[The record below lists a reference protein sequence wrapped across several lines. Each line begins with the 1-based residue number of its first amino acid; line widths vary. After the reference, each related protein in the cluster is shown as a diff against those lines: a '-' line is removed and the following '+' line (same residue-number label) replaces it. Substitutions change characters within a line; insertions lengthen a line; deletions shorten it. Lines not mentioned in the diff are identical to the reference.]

1 MTEAS
6 GAAVVRFCAPGGA
19 IIGHG
24 VLVDDE
30 HVVTCAHVV
39 NAALGR
45 QLRSTDD
52 ARGEILR
59 LEFPLLAQLTALA
72 PERRARVDAWQA
84 PGAGTAF
91 DGLDVAGLTLVGES
105 RPIGAIP
112 VPLAQ
117 EARTEGDVL
126 LFGPVEGRPG
136 GWVPAQLRPLVKQY
150 RQQIDQRSQ
159 GAHVAQPRY
168 SGTPVLD
175 PKAERVLGILVATAV
190 ARQDTDVY
198 AIPVAD
204 LVAAWPAAFAPLPAS
219 PYKGLEAFGQDDAPL
234 FFGRDAMTDD
244 LVSAVDSRGLVPVV
258 GASGA
263 GKSSLVRA
271 GLMPRLAAG
280 RTDWRFALVRPRPH
294 LAHALAAGFAQAAG
308 APRSVPVSELEAWQS
323 RIASLGLAAA
333 GDLVLASTGAERLLL
348 VVDQFEEA
356 VDGSPATDEMLDQ
369 LAELA
374 GRERSATVAVLTLRD
389 DAFGGLFV
397 RPGRFGEALRRTA
410 VALLGMSADEL
421 SEAILQPARLRGL
434 TVHDHLVRKL
444 ATLVQGR
451 PGALPL
457 LEFTLDRMWATLQR
471 GQDTLSFEAY
481 AEIGELHGALAEYAD
496 GVLAALTPE
505 ERSLV
510 RRLFLNHLIAPD
522 QPDVRRVA
530 TRTELRPAEW
540 AIAVRLANERLLTTS
555 SGDTGEETVEVVHE
569 ALLRA
574 WGTLASWLKEEE
586 PFRNWRRMLAYAMR
600 RHEAGEESAAVLTG
614 PLLADAERW
623 LEERP
628 SDITVDERRFVNA
641 NREHQDREEHRY
653 RTLFEESLVRTL
665 TQAAQRAD
673 NADTALLLAVEAL
686 ERSAEPAADLLVR
699 SCLRRMDASEQ
710 EEVPESEY
718 ENDLRRMAD
727 RIRLREWAAGPPGR
741 WTTAPGSTRHWV
753 LGDEDISVLIDERGN
768 VRVHW
773 GASDSGAVV
782 PLTAPAVIA
791 ACTSTAT
798 ALCLGTEAGEL
809 HLYQITDSVK
819 EMWQLALPCAA
830 TCVAIDGQGS
840 KIAVSC
846 DDGITRV
853 LSAQAEGEE
862 ILALPSP
869 GFVEDLDFGPDS
881 LALAVQTAGSHIAV
895 WDLTSGE
902 RRCDT
907 DATMDHVA
915 FSADGEYLLSAG
927 PRTKDSGTVVRL
939 PLHPGRLA
947 ALARQAAG
955 RILSV
960 DEWQRHVGMR
970 PLTQGAATLS
980 DSTPPG

>member
-1 MTEAS
+1 M
-6 GAAVVRFCAPGGA
+6 
-19 IIGHG
+19 
-24 VLVDDE
+24 
-30 HVVTCAHVV
+30 
-39 NAALGR
+39 
-45 QLRSTDD
+45 
-52 ARGEILR
+52 
-59 LEFPLLAQLTALA
+59 
-72 PERRARVDAWQA
+72 
-84 PGAGTAF
+84 
-91 DGLDVAGLTLVGES
+91 
-105 RPIGAIP
+105 
-112 VPLAQ
+112 AQ
-117 EARTEGDVL
+117 EAHTEGDVL

-136 GWVPAQLRPLVKQY
+136 GWVPAQLRPLVKQH
-150 RQQIDQRSQ
+150 RQQIDQRAQ

-175 PKAERVLGILVATAV
+175 PKAQRVLGILVATAV

-244 LVSAVDSRGLVPVV
+244 LVAAVDSSGLVPVV

-280 RTDWRFALVRPRPH
+280 RTDWRFAVVRPRPH
-294 LAHALAAGFAQAAG
+294 LAHALAAGFAQVAG

-356 VDGSPATDEMLDQ
+356 VDGSPATDEMFDQ

-410 VALLGMSADEL
+410 VALLGMSAGEL

-471 GQDTLSFEAY
+471 GQDALSFEAY

-530 TRTELRPAEW
+530 TRTELWPAEW

-555 SGDTGEETVEVVHE
+555 SSNTGEETVEVVHE

-600 RHEAGEESAAVLTG
+600 RHEAGEESAAVLDRAAACRCRALAGGATVRHHRRRTALRQCQPRAPG
-614 PLLADAERW
+614 PRGTQVPHLVRRIPGPRPHPGRAAGRQRRHRPPARRGGAGALRRSGCGPARSLLSASHGRERTRGGAR
-623 LEERP
+623 ER
-628 SDITVDERRFVNA
+628 IRERSAPDGRSHPAAGMGGGTAWTMDDCSRVHA
-641 NREHQDREEHRY
+641 PLGAGGRGHHCAHRRARQRPHPLGRLGQRRRRPAHRPGRNRGLHEHRY
-653 RTLFEESLVRTL
+653 
-665 TQAAQRAD
+665 
-673 NADTALLLAVEAL
+673 
-686 ERSAEPAADLLVR
+686 
-699 SCLRRMDASEQ
+699 
-710 EEVPESEY
+710 
-718 ENDLRRMAD
+718 
-727 RIRLREWAAGPPGR
+727 
-741 WTTAPGSTRHWV
+741 
-753 LGDEDISVLIDERGN
+753 
-768 VRVHW
+768 
-773 GASDSGAVV
+773 
-782 PLTAPAVIA
+782 
-791 ACTSTAT
+791 
-798 ALCLGTEAGEL
+798 
-809 HLYQITDSVK
+809 
-819 EMWQLALPCAA
+819 
-830 TCVAIDGQGS
+830 
-840 KIAVSC
+840 
-846 DDGITRV
+846 
-853 LSAQAEGEE
+853 
-862 ILALPSP
+862 
-869 GFVEDLDFGPDS
+869 
-881 LALAVQTAGSHIAV
+881 
-895 WDLTSGE
+895 
-902 RRCDT
+902 
-907 DATMDHVA
+907 
-915 FSADGEYLLSAG
+915 
-927 PRTKDSGTVVRL
+927 GTVPR
-939 PLHPGRLA
+939 HRGR
-947 ALARQAAG
+947 
-955 RILSV
+955 
-960 DEWQRHVGMR
+960 
-970 PLTQGAATLS
+970 
-980 DSTPPG
+980 

>member
-1 MTEAS
+1 MEVS
-6 GAAVVRFCAPGGA
+6 GAAIVRFRAPGGA
-19 IIGHG
+19 ITGHG
-24 VLVDDE
+24 VLVDDV

-52 ARGEILR
+52 ARGQVVR

-72 PERRARVDAWQA
+72 PERRARIDAWQA
-84 PGAGTAF
+84 PGTGSAF

-117 EARTEGDVL
+117 EVRTEGDVL

-136 GWVPAQLRPLVKQY
+136 GWVPARLRPLVKQY
-150 RQQIDQRSQ
+150 RQQIDQRAH
-159 GAHVAQPRY
+159 GAHMAQIRY

-175 PKAERVLGILVATAV
+175 PKTERVLGILVATAV
-190 ARQDTDVY
+190 ARGDEDVY

-204 LVAAWPAAFAPLPAS
+204 LVAAWPTAFAPLPAS
-219 PYKGLEAFGQDDAPL
+219 PYKGLEAFGRDDAPV

-244 LVSAVDSRGLVPVV
+244 LVTAVDSSGLVPVV

-263 GKSSLVRA
+263 GKSSLVLA
-271 GLMPRLAAG
+271 GLLPRLAAA
-280 RTDWRFALVRPRPH
+280 RTDWRFAMVRPRPH
-294 LAHALAAGFAQAAG
+294 LAHALAAGFARAAG
-308 APRSVPVSELEAWQS
+308 TRGSVSVSELEAWQS

-356 VDGSPATDEMLDQ
+356 VDGSPATDEVLDQ

-374 GRERSATVAVLTLRD
+374 GRERSRTVAVLTLRD
-389 DAFGGLFV
+389 DTFGGLFV
-397 RPGRFGEALRRTA
+397 RPGRFGQELRRTA
-410 VALLGMSADEL
+410 VALLGMSAGEL

-444 ATLVQGR
+444 ATLVEGR

-496 GVLAALTPE
+496 GVLEALTPE

-530 TRTELRPAEW
+530 TRAELRPAEW

-555 SGDTGEETVEVVHE
+555 RSDRGEETVEVVHE

-600 RHEAGEESAAVLTG
+600 RRDAGEESAAVLTG

-653 RTLFEESLVRTL
+653 QTLFEDSLVRTL

-673 NADTALLLAVEAL
+673 NATAALLLAVEAL
-686 ERSAEPAADLLVR
+686 ERSAGPAADLLVR
-699 SCLRRMDASEQ
+699 SCLRRMGASER
-710 EEVPESEY
+710 EEVPQTGY
-718 ENDLRRMAD
+718 ENDLRRMAH
-727 RIRLREWAAGPPGR
+727 RLRLREWAAGPPGR

-753 LGDEDISVLIDERGN
+753 LGDEDIAVRIDERGD
-768 VRVHW
+768 VRARW
-773 GASDSGAVV
+773 DSSDGDAPV
-782 PLTAPAVIA
+782 PLSAPAVIA

-798 ALCLGTEAGEL
+798 TLCLGTEAGEL
-809 HLYQITDSVK
+809 HLYQITDSVE
-819 EMWQLALPCAA
+819 EMWQLSLPSAA
-830 TCVAIDGQGS
+830 TCTAIDGQGS

-869 GFVEDLDFGPDS
+869 GFVEDLDFGPDGLS
-881 LALAVQTAGSHIAV
+881 LAVQTAGNRITV

-907 DATMDHVA
+907 DAAVDHVV
-915 FSADGEYLLSAG
+915 FSADGEYLLSDG
-927 PRTKDSGTVVRL
+927 PHAKGSGTVVRL
-939 PLHPGRLA
+939 ALHPGRLA
-947 ALARQAAG
+947 VLARQAAG
-955 RILSV
+955 RALTD
-960 DEWQRHVGMR
+960 DEWQHHVGMR
-970 PLTQGAATLS
+970 PLT
-980 DSTPPG
+980 